1 METIAVLAFASLVGA
16 LLAHLISQADLN
28 SIDDCEHKNIFI
40 FTDEAIVG
48 CEKTTITCLDC
59 KKRLS
64 TKTDCR

>member
-1 METIAVLAFASLVGA
+1 MEYLAIVIIALSILAY
-16 LLAHLISQADLN
+16 LIYKVDIKNL
-28 SIDDCEHKNIFI
+28 DDCEHKNIFI
-40 FTDEAIVG
+40 HVEEAIVG